1 MSLNST
7 GHIAT
12 KNTASC
18 DFDEDGQ
25 ALAVWDLPEKKNY
38 FFVFFAACG
47 FSLCKYGFGKCPTH
61 SVKDGPVVVAWY
73 PTIGSCYYTTIAFGY
88 KSCA

>member
-38 FFVFFAACG
+38 FLFFLRLAVF
-47 FSLCKYGFGKCPTH
+47 LCANMALANVLRTQ
-61 SVKDGPVVVAWY
+61 
-73 PTIGSCYYTTIAFGY
+73 
-88 KSCA
+88 